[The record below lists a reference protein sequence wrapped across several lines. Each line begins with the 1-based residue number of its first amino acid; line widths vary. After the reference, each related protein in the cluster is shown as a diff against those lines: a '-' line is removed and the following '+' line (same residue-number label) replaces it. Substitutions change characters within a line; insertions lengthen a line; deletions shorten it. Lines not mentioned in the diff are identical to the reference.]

1 MVGAIR
7 HGALRKGDVLV
18 VVDVQNDFVTGSLA
32 VPGGADVVAPL
43 NAWIEA
49 FERESLP
56 VVATRDWH
64 PANHSS
70 FRDQGGPWPP
80 HCVAGTQGAAFA
92 PGLRLRL
99 PTGTLLVSKATRPD
113 RDAYSGF
120 EGTDLNPRLK
130 RLGVKRLFVGGLA
143 TDHCVL
149 RTVVD
154 ARRNGYETFVLA
166 DAIRAVD
173 VHPGDGDEAEAAMSR
188 AGASFIRLDDLLV
201 EPQLHG

>member
-7 HGALRKGDVLV
+7 PGALRKGDVLV

-32 VPGGADVVAPL
+32 VPGGGEVVAPL
-43 NAWIEA
+43 NAWIET
-49 FERESLP
+49 FEREALP

-64 PANHSS
+64 PANHIS

-80 HCVAGTQGAAFA
+80 HCVAGTQGAGFA
-92 PGLRLRL
+92 PVLRL
-99 PTGTLLVSKATRPD
+99 PAGTLLVSKATRPD
-113 RDAYSGF
+113 REAYSGF
-120 EGTDLNPRLK
+120 EGTDLGARLR
-130 RLGVKRLFVGGLA
+130 RLGAKRLFVGGLA
-143 TDHCVL
+143 TDYCVL

-154 ARRNGYETFVLA
+154 ARRNGYEAFVLA

-188 AGASFIRLDDLLV
+188 AGASFVRLADLLE
-201 EPQLHG
+201 EPRLHG